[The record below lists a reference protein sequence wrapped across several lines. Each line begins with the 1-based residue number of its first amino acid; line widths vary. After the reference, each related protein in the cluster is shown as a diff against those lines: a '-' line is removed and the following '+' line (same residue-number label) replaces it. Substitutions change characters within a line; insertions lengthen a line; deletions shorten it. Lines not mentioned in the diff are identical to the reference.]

1 MYLIFHLDYHTNIKM
16 KKLLFILILSL
27 IACKKVL
34 VAPVQL
40 KVNNVF
46 DASQN
51 IITDGQEIQF
61 DLTKNGVYTLTIGD
75 STTNQVLTRE
85 RFNGQI
91 GINKKKI
98 YTKSLSVK
106 YLYLLL
112 EDENKS
118 KVGKTTIIVK

>member
-1 MYLIFHLDYHTNIKM
+1 M
-16 KKLLFILILSL
+16 KKILFILVLTL
-27 IACKKVL
+27 VGCRKVT
-34 VAPVQL
+34 PVI
-40 KVNNVF
+40 VTPVVTT
-46 DASQN
+46 N
-51 IITDGQEIQF
+51 IFSKSENTIDNGQEIQF
-61 DLTKNGVYTLTIGD
+61 DLTKNGVYTLTMGD

-112 EDENKS
+112 EDESKNKI
-118 KVGKTTIIVK
+118 GKTIIIVK

>member
-1 MYLIFHLDYHTNIKM
+1 MKWTKIIISCCIIFI
-16 KKLLFILILSL
+16 
-27 IACKKVL
+27 IACRKVE
-34 VAPVQL
+34 VRPEP
-40 KVNNVF
+40 KPITTNVF
-46 DASQN
+46 NNAKNTIDN
-51 IITDGQEIQF
+51 GQEIQF
-61 DLTKNGVYTLTIGD
+61 DLTKNGVYTLTMGD

-118 KVGKTTIIVK
+118 KVGKTIIIVK

>member
-1 MYLIFHLDYHTNIKM
+1 M
-16 KKLLFILILSL
+16 KKILFILLLSFV
-27 IACKKVL
+27 ACKKVL
-34 VAPVQL
+34 VAPVEL
-40 KVNNVF
+40 KTNNVF
-46 DASQN
+46 DAAQN
-51 IITDGQEIQF
+51 TITDGQEIQF
-61 DLTKNGVYTLTIGD
+61 NLTKIGVYTLTIGD

-112 EDENKS
+112 EDDSKN

>member
-1 MYLIFHLDYHTNIKM
+1 M
-16 KKLLFILILSL
+16 KKILFILALTL
-27 IACKKVL
+27 VGCRK
-34 VAPVQL
+34 VAPVI
-40 KVNNVF
+40 VTPVTTT
-46 DASQN
+46 N
-51 IITDGQEIQF
+51 IFSKSENTIDNGQEIQF
-61 DLTKNGVYTLTIGD
+61 DLTKNGVYTLTMGD

-118 KVGKTTIIVK
+118 KVGKTIIIVK

>member
-1 MYLIFHLDYHTNIKM
+1 M
-16 KKLLFILILSL
+16 KKILFILILSL
-27 IACKKVL
+27 VACRKTQV
-34 VAPVQL
+34 VPTPPQP
-40 KVNNVF
+40 NVRIF
-46 DASQN
+46 DVRESSVEN
-51 IITDGQEIQF
+51 GQEIEF
-61 DLTKNGVYTLTIGD
+61 ELTKNGVYTLTLGD
-75 STTNQVLTRE
+75 SVTNQVLTRE

-118 KVGKTTIIVK
+118 KVSKTTIIVK

>member
-1 MYLIFHLDYHTNIKM
+1 M
-16 KKLLFILILSL
+16 KKILFILVLTL
-27 IACKKVL
+27 IGCRKVE
-34 VAPVQL
+34 PVI
-40 KVNNVF
+40 VTPVVTT
-46 DASQN
+46 N
-51 IITDGQEIQF
+51 IFSKSENTIDNGQEIQF

-118 KVGKTTIIVK
+118 KVGKTIIIVK

>member
-1 MYLIFHLDYHTNIKM
+1 M
-16 KKLLFILILSL
+16 KKILFIL
-27 IACKKVL
+27 VL
-34 VAPVQL
+34 TLVGCRKVAPVI
-40 KVNNVF
+40 VIPVVTTNVF
-46 DASQN
+46 SNAENTIDN
-51 IITDGQEIQF
+51 GQEIQF
-61 DLTKNGVYTLTIGD
+61 DLTKNGVYTLTMGD
-75 STTNQVLTRE
+75 SVTNQVLTRE

-118 KVGKTTIIVK
+118 KVGKTIIIVK

>member
-1 MYLIFHLDYHTNIKM
+1 M

-27 IACKKVL
+27 VACKKVE
-34 VAPVQL
+34 VIPTPPPV
-40 KVNNVF
+40 NT
-46 DASQN
+46 N
-51 IITDGQEIQF
+51 IFAVSESSVENGQEIQF
-61 DLTKNGVYTLTIGD
+61 ELTKNGVYTLTLGD
-75 STTNQVLTRE
+75 SINNQVLTRE

-98 YTKSLSVK
+98 YTKSLSIK

-118 KVGKTTIIVK
+118 KVSKTTIIVK

>member
-1 MYLIFHLDYHTNIKM
+1 M
-16 KKLLFILILSL
+16 KKILFILSFSL
-27 IACKKVL
+27 IACKKVE
-34 VAPVQL
+34 VIPTPPPV
-40 KVNNVF
+40 NVKIF
-46 DASQN
+46 DVRESSVEN
-51 IITDGQEIQF
+51 GQEIQF

-112 EDENKS
+112 EDENKN
-118 KVGKTTIIVK
+118 KIGKTTIIVK

>member
-1 MYLIFHLDYHTNIKM
+1 MKWIKIIISCCIIFIISCRKTQVIPTPQPVINIFSVKE
-16 KKLLFILILSL
+16 SS
-27 IACKKVL
+27 VE
-34 VAPVQL
+34 
-40 KVNNVF
+40 N
-46 DASQN
+46 
-51 IITDGQEIQF
+51 GQEIQF
-61 DLTKNGVYTLTIGD
+61 ELAQPGVYTLTIGD
-75 STTNQVLTRE
+75 SVNNQVLTRE

-118 KVGKTTIIVK
+118 KIGKTIIIVK

>member
-1 MYLIFHLDYHTNIKM
+1 M
-16 KKLLFILILSL
+16 KKILFILALTL
-27 IACKKVL
+27 IGCRKIEPVIVTP
-34 VAPVQL
+34 VATT
-40 KVNNVF
+40 NVF
-46 DASQN
+46 SNAENTIDN
-51 IITDGQEIQF
+51 GQEIQF
-61 DLTKNGVYTLTIGD
+61 DLTKNGVYTLTMGD

-118 KVGKTTIIVK
+118 KVGKTIIIVK

>member
-1 MYLIFHLDYHTNIKM
+1 M
-16 KKLLFILILSL
+16 KKIIFILILSL
-27 IACKKVL
+27 VACRKTQV
-34 VAPVQL
+34 VPIPQP
-40 KVNNVF
+40 NVRIF
-46 DASQN
+46 DVRESSVEN
-51 IITDGQEIQF
+51 GQEIEF
-61 DLTKNGVYTLTIGD
+61 ELTKNGVYTLTLGD
-75 STTNQVLTRE
+75 SVTNQVLTRE

-118 KVGKTTIIVK
+118 KVGKTIIIVK

>member
-1 MYLIFHLDYHTNIKM
+1 M
-16 KKLLFILILSL
+16 KKILFILVLTL
-27 IACKKVL
+27 VGCKKIE
-34 VAPVQL
+34 PP
-40 KVNNVF
+40 
-46 DASQN
+46 
-51 IITDGQEIQF
+51 IITPPATNIFSVSQSSVENGQEIQF
-61 DLTKNGVYTLTIGD
+61 DLTKNGVYTLTMGD

-112 EDENKS
+112 EDENKN
-118 KVGKTTIIVK
+118 KIGKTTIIVK

>member
-1 MYLIFHLDYHTNIKM
+1 M
-16 KKLLFILILSL
+16 KKILFILSFSL
-27 IACKKVL
+27 IACKKVE
-34 VAPVQL
+34 VIPTPPPV
-40 KVNNVF
+40 NVKIF
-46 DASQN
+46 SVKESSVEN
-51 IITDGQEIQF
+51 GQEIQF

-75 STTNQVLTRE
+75 SVTNQVLTRE

-112 EDENKS
+112 EDENKN
-118 KVGKTTIIVK
+118 KVSKTTIIVK

>member
-1 MYLIFHLDYHTNIKM
+1 M
-16 KKLLFILILSL
+16 KKILFILVLTL
-27 IACKKVL
+27 VGCRKVE
-34 VAPVQL
+34 VRPEPKPIIVS
-40 KVNNVF
+40 VF
-46 DASQN
+46 SVPQSSVEN
-51 IITDGQEIQF
+51 GQEIQF
-61 DLTKNGVYTLTIGD
+61 DLTKSGVYTLTLGD
-75 STTNQVLTRE
+75 SVSNQILTRE

-118 KVGKTTIIVK
+118 KVGKTIIIVK

>member
-1 MYLIFHLDYHTNIKM
+1 M
-16 KKLLFILILSL
+16 KKILFILILSL
-27 IACKKVL
+27 VACKKVL
-34 VAPVQL
+34 VAPVEV

-46 DASQN
+46 DVPQN
-51 IITDGQEIQF
+51 TVADGQEIQF
-61 DLTKNGVYTLTIGD
+61 NLTKSGVYTLTLGD
-75 STTNQVLTRE
+75 SVSNQVLTRE

-91 GINKKKI
+91 GQNKKKI

-112 EDENKS
+112 EDDSKN

>member
-1 MYLIFHLDYHTNIKM
+1 LC
-16 KKLLFILILSL
+16 LSL
-27 IACKKVL
+27 AACKKVEVIPTPPPENVKIFS
-34 VAPVQL
+34 VAQSSVE
-40 KVNNVF
+40 N
-46 DASQN
+46 
-51 IITDGQEIQF
+51 GQEIQF

-85 RFNGQI
+85 RFKGQI

-98 YTKSLSVK
+98 YTNTLEIK

-112 EDENKS
+112 EDESKN